1 MSARVSDVL
10 YAAKAVAALVS
21 GIATALLGIF
31 AEGPV
36 GQVLT
41 VVVAVCGAVI
51 VYALPNRT
59 D

>member
-1 MSARVSDVL
+1 MSARISDLL
-10 YAAKAVAALVS
+10 YAAKAIAALVS
-21 GIATALLGIF
+21 GVATALLGIF
-31 AEGPV
+31 ADGPV
-36 GQVLT
+36 GEVLT